1 MQDFTRGHIGKQIIT
16 FSIPIILGNFFMQF
30 YQIVDSIIVGQY
42 LGTEALAAVGA
53 SMPVIFAVIAL
64 VIGIGS
70 GASVVVSQYYGA
82 KDFEKVIVTSDT
94 LHIFLIV
101 AGVLIAVFGVFFS
114 EDIFRLID
122 LPENLIPQATEYLQI
137 YLGGIFLMFGFNT
150 VSSILRGLG
159 DSKSPLYFLIVSSI
173 LNVGLDYLFIVSFG
187 WGVAGA
193 AWATVIAGGVAYL
206 IAIIYV
212 NKKSQVLKINLFNL
226 KFDKKI
232 FKLCVNYGLP
242 TGIQQSFVA
251 FGAVALLSIV
261 NDFGTDVIA
270 GYSLAMRVEGLAVI
284 PAMNFA
290 MALSSFTGQ
299 NVGAGRYDRVI
310 KGMNITLLYSTI
322 TCVIITVIIVFF
334 GENILHLFTSE
345 TKVIAIG
352 QQYLVIASSF
362 FIVFSMMF
370 IINGMLR
377 GAGAVVFPM
386 VSTLLSLWVVRIPA
400 AIWFAS
406 MWGEVGIWWSIPF
419 GWCLGCL
426 ITYIYYKTG
435 KWKNYSVFA
444 RKQ

>member
-1 MQDFTRGHIGKQIIT
+1 
-16 FSIPIILGNFFMQF
+16 MQF

>member
-1 MQDFTRGHIGKQIIT
+1 MQDFTRGHIGKQIIS
-16 FSIPIILGNFFMQF
+16 FSVPIILGNFFMQF

-42 LGTEALAAVGA
+42 LGKEALAAVGA

-70 GASVVVSQYYGA
+70 GASVVVSQYFGA
-82 KDFEKVIVTSDT
+82 KDMDKVIVTSDT
-94 LHIFLIV
+94 LHIFLLV
-101 AGVLIAVFGVFFS
+101 AGALIAVLGVLFS

-122 LPENLIPQATEYLQI
+122 LPEALIPMATEYLQI
-137 YLGGIFLMFGFNT
+137 YLGGIFMLFGFNT

-159 DSKSPLYFLIVSSI
+159 DSKSPLYFLIISSV
-173 LNVGLDYLFIVSFG
+173 LNIGLDYLFIVGFG
-187 WGVAGA
+187 WGVGGA

-206 IAIIYV
+206 IAIMYV
-212 NKKSQVLKINLFNL
+212 NRKSAVLKINLFKL

-232 FKLCVNYGLP
+232 FKLCVSYGMP

-251 FGAVALLSIV
+251 LGAVALLSIV
-261 NDFGTDVIA
+261 NEFGTDVIA

-299 NVGAGRYDRVI
+299 NVGAGRYDRVV
-310 KGMNITLLYSTI
+310 KGMNLTLLYSTI
-322 TCVIITVIIVFF
+322 TCVVITLLIVAF
-334 GENILHLFTSE
+334 GEDVLRLFTSE
-345 TKVIAIG
+345 GEVIDIG

-362 FIVFSMMF
+362 FVVFSTMF

-386 VSTLLSLWVVRIPA
+386 ISTLLSLWVVRIPA

-426 ITYIYYKTG
+426 MTYIYYKTG